1 MRGRRDA
8 PRAVD
13 GFFLVRDFRLPLL
26 IPLLVTI
33 PYYAYTTHVLS
44 LRWVRVAHAPRLT
57 TRISPFQGDAMT
69 LKFVLLLIALLFL
82 LLASLH
88 VALPVVPFDLGWGGM
103 FFWLL
108 AEVIPGP
115 RPA

>member
-1 MRGRRDA
+1 
-8 PRAVD
+8 
-13 GFFLVRDFRLPLL
+13 
-26 IPLLVTI
+26 
-33 PYYAYTTHVLS
+33 
-44 LRWVRVAHAPRLT
+44 
-57 TRISPFQGDAMT
+57 MT

-88 VALPVVPFDLGWGGM
+88 VSLPVVPFDLGWGGL

-115 RPA
+115 RPTA